1 MVITPKQ
8 ARQTAGLETT
18 TAFDIIKQFEKHF
31 FFEVVWLLK
40 NILFVMPLN
49 LTELRYRSNVFP
61 IC

>member
-31 FFEVVWLLK
+31 L
-40 NILFVMPLN
+40 
-49 LTELRYRSNVFP
+49 
-61 IC
+61 